1 MKRFL
6 YVIPLMVLLVV
17 GGFAILQ
24 LKQVSGGKSVNIL
37 PSVLINREVP
47 PFDLAP
53 IQGYEKGFGS
63 KDLLGQVTIVNLFGS
78 WCVACQAEHPFLMK
92 IKEQGLAPI
101 YGIDWREKKPDAGP
115 KWLAKYGNPYTLIGN
130 DPNSKAAIAF
140 GVTGA
145 PESFIVDQKGVIRYK
160 QIGPITPDV
169 WESTLWPLIQEL
181 RKI

>member
-24 LKQVSGGKSVNIL
+24 LKQVSGGKSVNVL

-53 IQGYEKGFGS
+53 IQDYEKGFGS